1 MKVESLCRRT
11 KVLHAPIHYD
21 TAWWH
26 AITPLISYEPFLQK
40 KNLRIATEY
49 KYLTNPNHVLY
60 TSHYFLTRLLEPN
73 RCSIISSMSV
83 YRIGHSRSCW
93 EVGTGRRVS
102 GVNSKD
108 YRIRLWEHNLA
119 GTGWNVGL
127 RWNEVDSSHLRVDP
141 I

>member
-1 MKVESLCRRT
+1 MEVESLCRRIE
-11 KVLHAPIHYD
+11 VLHVPIHYD

-40 KNLRIATEY
+40 SLRIATEY

-60 TSHYFLTRLLEPN
+60 ISYYFLTWLLEPN
-73 RCSIISSMSV
+73 RRSIISSMSV

-102 GVNSKD
+102 GVNSED
-108 YRIRLWEHNLA
+108 NRIRLGEHNLA
-119 GTGWNVGL
+119 GTG
-127 RWNEVDSSHLRVDP
+127 
-141 I
+141 